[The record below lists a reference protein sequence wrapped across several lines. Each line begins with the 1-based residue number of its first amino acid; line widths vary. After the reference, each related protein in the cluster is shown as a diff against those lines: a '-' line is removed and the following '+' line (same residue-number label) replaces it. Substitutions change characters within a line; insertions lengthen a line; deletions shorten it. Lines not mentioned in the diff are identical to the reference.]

1 MNINSE
7 TENIRI
13 RGNKRNLSTTLL
25 TAMIMGEIPSH
36 LIDVAKGTID
46 DLENG
51 KEVPSPNQYTGVR
64 TSAVLSPEDLEQLAK
79 AKAKRERKAA
89 KKAYEKATYDI
100 EFGDNKQI
108 NIGPPP
114 ISSRV

>member
-13 RGNKRNLSTTLL
+13 RGSKRKLSTTLL

-51 KEVPSPNQYTGVR
+51 VDVKTADQYTGVR

-79 AKAKRERKAA
+79 AKTKREAKLQRKA
-89 KKAYEKATYDI
+89 E
-100 EFGDNKQI
+100 QR
-108 NIGPPP
+108 